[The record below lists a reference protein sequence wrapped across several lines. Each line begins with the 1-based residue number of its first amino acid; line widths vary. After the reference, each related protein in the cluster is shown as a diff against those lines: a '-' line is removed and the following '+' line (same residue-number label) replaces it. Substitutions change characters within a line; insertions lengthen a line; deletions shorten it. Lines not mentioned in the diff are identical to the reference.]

1 MKGRLRWMLLLV
13 LGAFALAPCAQAKA
27 RPFPQVSGGS
37 FAPAETGVY
46 KVTCK
51 PTMPKTEIIFAPPAG
66 IETAEA
72 IAFDFYAPDFS
83 VYSAFELRVIA
94 ATNVRTVAASPNREG
109 SWNHIVISKAELEA
123 QRGPL
128 PDWRAVD
135 CVKFAVRRA
144 VTDKADA
151 FYIGN
156 LKAIQP
162 ANCPPRPGERRIGWV
177 TARAMNGDDDWEAT
191 AAFMAKWGFTDMVP
205 LVARG
210 ACAYYDSKI
219 LPRAVG
225 LPAGRSA
232 AQEAVAACHRHNL
245 KCHLWKTSWQVRSDT
260 PPAFLRQLEA
270 EKRFQ
275 VSDAGRV
282 DKGWLCPADE
292 RNRAVEIGV
301 MKEFIA
307 LGADAVHFDYN
318 RYQGAT
324 HCFCP
329 RCRAAFSKRVGRT
342 VASAEAI
349 RADAALAKA
358 WADFRAELISSV
370 VREVADYAH
379 ARTPRVEVSAAL
391 YRNPPMDYVPHAQ
404 DWPRWCREGWLDVA
418 CPMDYYWSPG
428 VYAGFIK
435 RQLAFVKGT
444 RTQFCPGLGLTC
456 NAWKAMPLANFKE
469 ELSLVRQHGCAGF
482 TVFHIGKAAAEIFP
496 LVFGRPGR

>member
-1 MKGRLRWMLLLV
+1 MTGSSSRMRTFAFVIGV
-13 LGAFALAPCAQAKA
+13 LALAPCVLAKG
-27 RPFPQVSGGS
+27 RTLPQVSDGS
-37 FAPAETGVY
+37 FSPAETGVY

-51 PTMPKTEIIFAPPAG
+51 QSKAKTEIVFPPPAG

-72 IAFDFYAPDFS
+72 IALDFYAADFS

-94 ATNVRTVAASPNREG
+94 ATNVRTVAASPDREG
-109 SWNHIVISKAELEA
+109 SWNRIVISKAEIEA
-123 QRGPL
+123 MRGPL
-128 PDWRAVD
+128 PDWHAVD
-135 CVKFAVRRA
+135 CIKFAVRRA
-144 VTDKADA
+144 LTDKADA

-162 ANCPPRPGERRIGWV
+162 MNCLPRPNERRLGWV
-177 TARAMNGDDDWEAT
+177 TAHAMNGDDDWEAT
-191 AAFMAKWGFTDMVP
+191 AAFMAKWGFTDMVA

-225 LPAGRSA
+225 LPDVRSA

-245 KCHLWKTSWQVRSDT
+245 KCHLWKTCWQVRSDT
-260 PPAFLRQLEA
+260 QPDFLRRLGA
-270 EKRFQ
+270 EGRFQ
-275 VSDAGRV
+275 VSDEGKV
-282 DKGWLCPADE
+282 DKGWLCPSDE

-301 MKEFIA
+301 MKEFVA

-329 RCRAAFSKRVGRT
+329 CCLAAFSKTVGRT
-342 VASAEAI
+342 VSSAREI
-349 RADAALAKA
+349 RADAELGRQ

-370 VREVADYAH
+370 VREVAAFAH
-379 ARTPRVEVSAAL
+379 AQTPRVEVSAAL
-391 YRNPPMDYVPHAQ
+391 YRNPPADYVPHAQ

-418 CPMDYYWSPG
+418 CPMDYYWSPD
-428 VYAGFIK
+428 VYAGFVK

-444 RTQFCPGLGLTC
+444 RTQLCPGLGLSC
-456 NAWKAMPLANFKE
+456 NAWKALPLENLKK
-469 ELSLVRQHGCAGF
+469 ELSIVRESGCAGF
-482 TVFHIGKAAAEIFP
+482 TVFHVGKVAAEVFP
-496 LVFGRPGR
+496 QMFAK